1 MLIIGGWDHRGMG
14 LERTGGREAA
24 ADHVAHL
31 VDDLGATP
39 GGWECLG

>member
-1 MLIIGGWDHRGMG
+1 MITTKKKNAGHFDAG

-39 GGWECLG
+39 G